1 MYPNARSPLDA
12 YDWHTSDGV
21 PAGGHDSHSP
31 SLQTS
36 LGSHL
41 TKFKPC
47 RESGRISEMDLVDAK
62 TASEARLHP
71 WEATPFSMR

>member
-21 PAGGHDSHSP
+21 PAGGHDSHSS

-36 LGSHL
+36 PGSNL
-41 TKFKPC
+41 TKFNPYQ
-47 RESGRISEMDLVDAK
+47 ESGRISETDLAICVYGFRGSAPLWGDDP
-62 TASEARLHP
+62 LQ
-71 WEATPFSMR
+71 